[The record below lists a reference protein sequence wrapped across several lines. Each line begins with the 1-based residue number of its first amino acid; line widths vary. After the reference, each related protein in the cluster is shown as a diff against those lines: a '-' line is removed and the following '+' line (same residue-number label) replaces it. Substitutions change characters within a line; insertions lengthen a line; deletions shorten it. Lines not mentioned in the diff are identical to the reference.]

1 LGDDRER
8 IVSSQATDML
18 SLPMTT
24 RLYRLDAYQ
33 TQFASTVLETRQRD
47 DRTDIRLEETAFYPT
62 AGGQACDTGVLA
74 GARVV
79 ETLED
84 DDGSI
89 WHALE
94 GDGPVLGSRV
104 SGEVDWTRRRDH
116 MQQHTGEHMLGQA
129 FYRVD
134 KHVVAVNMEGRVCT
148 IDLAGDVTWDV
159 AMQAERLTNEMIW
172 SALPISTY
180 EIPDTEIE
188 RVPLRRTP
196 KVSGLIR
203 VVQIGEFDYSA
214 CGGTHLGNSAEVGML
229 KIFKL
234 EKTRGTDTRVYFN
247 CGARLLSD
255 YGFKHEF
262 VAALGLRFST
272 AHERVPERTE
282 SALEE
287 LNAAKREVAAL
298 RVRLAQ
304 EIAAGISGVVVRTL
318 EDAALLPELAKVCA
332 TKPGVTAILGALDGS
347 RVLLAVAC
355 GAGATAKAG
364 ELLRL
369 GLPFVDGRGGGRPEL
384 AQGSGTRLEGLSD
397 ALEAMRVAAG

>member
-1 LGDDRER
+1 
-8 IVSSQATDML
+8 
-18 SLPMTT
+18 MTT

-33 TQFASTVLETRQRD
+33 TQFTSAVLETRARQ
-47 DRTDIRLEETAFYPT
+47 DRTEIRLEETAFYPT

-84 DDGSI
+84 DDGSL

-94 GDGPVLGSRV
+94 GDVPALGSRV
-104 SGEVDWTRRRDH
+104 SGQVDWARRRDH

-129 FYRVD
+129 FYRVNR
-134 KHVVAVNMEGRVCT
+134 HVVAVNMEGRVCT
-148 IDLAGDVTWDV
+148 LDLAGDVSWDV
-159 AMQAERLTNEMIW
+159 ALEAERLTNEMIW
-172 SALPISTY
+172 SALPITTY

-196 KVSGLIR
+196 KVSGQIR
-203 VVQIGEFDYSA
+203 VVQIGDFDYSA
-214 CGGTHLGNSAEVGML
+214 CGGTHLRNSAEVGML
-229 KIFKL
+229 KITSNSRKPVAR
-234 EKTRGTDTRVYFN
+234 TPACTSN
-247 CGARLLSD
+247 CGARLLAD

-272 AHERVPERTE
+272 ALERVPERTE

-298 RVRLAQ
+298 RTRLAQ
-304 EIAAGISGVVVRTL
+304 EIVAGLSGVVLRTL

-332 TKPGVTAILGALDGS
+332 AKPGVTAILGATDGS

-355 GAGATAKAG
+355 GAGVNAKAG
-364 ELLRL
+364 ELLKL
-369 GLPFVDGRGGGRPEL
+369 GLPFVDGRGGGKPEL
-384 AQGSGTRLEGLSD
+384 AQGSGTRLEGLND
-397 ALEAMRVAAG
+397 ALEAMRVAAVERAS

>member
-1 LGDDRER
+1 
-8 IVSSQATDML
+8 
-18 SLPMTT
+18 MTP

-33 TQFASTVLETRQRD
+33 TQFTSTVLETRQRD
-47 DRTDIRLEETAFYPT
+47 DHTEIRLEATAFYPT

-74 GARVV
+74 DARVV

-84 DDGSI
+84 DDGGI

-94 GDGPVLGSRV
+94 GNAPALGSRI
-104 SGEVDWTRRRDH
+104 SGEVDWARRRDH

-148 IDLAGDVTWDV
+148 LDLAGDVSWDM
-159 AMQAERLTNEMIW
+159 AMEAERFTNEMIW
-172 SALPISTY
+172 SALPITTY
-180 EIPDTEIE
+180 EIPDTEIG

-203 VVQIGEFDYSA
+203 VVQIGEYDYSA
-214 CGGTHLGNSAEVGML
+214 CGGTHLHSSAEVGML

-234 EKTRGTDTRVYFN
+234 EKARGTDTRVYFN
-247 CGARLLSD
+247 CGVRLLAD
-255 YGFKHEF
+255 YGFKHDF
-262 VAALGLRFST
+262 IAALGLRFST

-287 LNAAKREVAAL
+287 SNAVKREVAAL
-298 RVRLAQ
+298 RARLAQ
-304 EIAAGISGVVVRTL
+304 EMAAGISGVVVRTL
-318 EDAALLPELAKVCA
+318 EDAALLPELAKACA
-332 TKPGVTAILGALDGS
+332 AKPGVTAILGALDGS

-355 GAGATAKAG
+355 GAGAAVKAG
-364 ELLRL
+364 ELLKL

-384 AQGSGTRLEGLSD
+384 AQGSGSRLEGLHD
-397 ALEAMRVAAG
+397 ALEVMRVAAG